1 MAIFSCI
8 VPIFSCADA
17 AVDFSTLLLN
27 AILCKYEQ
35 NYWKQYCNNGL
46 SFRRHSLNQNPKLKA
61 VSVNWIHT
69 WDLFKCKSRKTAP
82 VDPEDNVLLLI
93 EIISQQKFHVYEWDK
108 IPLLEKEKVWV
119 EKSQP

>member
-35 NYWKQYCNNGL
+35 NYWKQYCNNVL
-46 SFRRHSLNQNPKLKA
+46 SFRRHSLNQNPKVKA
-61 VSVNWIHT
+61 VSMNLIHT
-69 WDLFKCKSRKTAP
+69 
-82 VDPEDNVLLLI
+82 
-93 EIISQQKFHVYEWDK
+93 
-108 IPLLEKEKVWV
+108 
-119 EKSQP
+119 